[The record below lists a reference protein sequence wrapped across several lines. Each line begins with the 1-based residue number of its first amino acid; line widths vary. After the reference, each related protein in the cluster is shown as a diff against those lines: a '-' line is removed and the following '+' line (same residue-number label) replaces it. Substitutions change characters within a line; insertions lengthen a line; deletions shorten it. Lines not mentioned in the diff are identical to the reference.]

1 MAHPVSWS
9 TSGAD
14 TRPGYRLTAVD
25 DRPRTSADRAPG
37 CALIRQRTIPA
48 VIDPAIPQH
57 LGKYL
62 IRGQIGRGGM
72 GVVYRAF
79 DPTLEREVAIKIIRT
94 AKLDFADQI
103 TRFAAEAK
111 ALAQLCSP
119 NVVQVYDYHPDPI
132 EPYLVMEY
140 VRGRSL
146 SAVLREEGSLPLRRL
161 VDCAWQVLSGL
172 TVAHG
177 AGILHRDLKPG
188 NLLLAVDGV
197 YKLADF
203 GLATGTG
210 PAQLDQEDLTGTG
223 EIVGTVR
230 YLAPERAA
238 GGDATVATDLYALGV
253 TLYELATGKHPVPKE
268 DNPLRI
274 AQRITKEPLPPLST
288 MLPDLPPL
296 FAAWFDRLI
305 AHDPLQ
311 RFPTAAAAL
320 QALEPIEVPAGPDQ
334 RRATTRR
341 TQKHEDS
348 GQTVPMT
355 LSPSVAT
362 YQVSGTGS
370 TGRAKIAGTNRPPST
385 AIAMPVSG
393 LRPVPAALMRK
404 PRIRFVIKLILAIW
418 VFSSA
423 ATVIAGL
430 AISHRA
436 ISDQEVHLRANLASA
451 AAGAAL
457 MVDGDVHRRL
467 ATAGATAN
475 RDAAF
480 PDVVA
485 ALRRFKQTH
494 PEVTYI
500 YTMAKLPDS
509 DRTKVV
515 AFVVDA
521 SEATDRNHNG
531 VIDPDEV
538 IAEPGKTY
546 SAADVPRLLDGFE
559 RPSADDRIVRDQW
572 GSWLSGYA
580 PIRDAQGRST
590 GLVGVDLA
598 AGHVARLKYDFMAH
612 SGVLLVST
620 LIAFLAGGVLVALRM
635 RRPIVD
641 LQKGLLKV
649 AQGDL
654 DTKVDVRS
662 ADEFRIL
669 ADTFNF
675 MIGELRD
682 AAAIRR
688 AFEGFVAH
696 SLATQLNRPG
706 AVPSLRGGLAAR
718 LYCDLDQ
725 GDGPLV
731 DRAALGRVL
740 SQVLPML
747 FDAARA
753 HGGVPERVQGTG
765 VLIVFPTVSAEDRPQ
780 AQAVRAALAFLAAVE
795 NSGTLA
801 RVAIGIDLGEDP
813 SGVERRAVALGH
825 LNRQLGTDLLV
836 SSDAF
841 LPIRSSFYADR
852 LHIEPLGQDLPAE
865 GYAVKGAVSV

>member
-1 MAHPVSWS
+1 M
-9 TSGAD
+9 
-14 TRPGYRLTAVD
+14 
-25 DRPRTSADRAPG
+25 
-37 CALIRQRTIPA
+37 
-48 VIDPAIPQH
+48 IDPAIPQRI
-57 LGKYL
+57 GKYVV
-62 IRGQIGRGGM
+62 REQIGRGGM
-72 GVVYRAF
+72 GLVYRAF
-79 DPTLEREVAIKIIRT
+79 DPALEREVAIKIIHT
-94 AKLDFADQI
+94 AKLNFADQI

-119 NVVQVYDYHPDPI
+119 NVVQVHDYYPDPV

-146 SAVLREEGSLPLRRL
+146 SQVVREDGPLPLRRL

-172 TVAHG
+172 AAAHG
-177 AGILHRDLKPG
+177 AGILHRDIKPG
-188 NLLLAVDGV
+188 NILLAADGV

-210 PAQLDQEDLTGTG
+210 PAPLDQDGDGDLTDTG

-238 GGDATVATDLYALGV
+238 GGDATVLTDLYALGV
-253 TLYELATGKHPVPKE
+253 TLYELAVGKHPVAKE

-274 AQRITKEPLPPLST
+274 AQRITSEPLRPLSEV
-288 MLPDLPPL
+288 LPGLPPA
-296 FAAWFDRLI
+296 FATWFDRLV
-305 AHDPLQ
+305 AHDPFR
-311 RFPTAAAAL
+311 RFPTASAAL
-320 QALEPIEVPAGPDQ
+320 QALEPIEVPAGPD

-341 TQKHEDS
+341 VAVGEDS
-348 GQTVPMT
+348 GRTLPMT
-355 LSPSVAT
+355 HPVMP
-362 YQVSGTGS
+362 VMVEGTVTGI
-370 TGRAKIAGTNRPPST
+370 TGRAKLAGTNRPPST

-393 LRPVPAALMRK
+393 MRPVPAALLRK

-423 ATVIAGL
+423 ATVVGGL

-436 ISDQEVHLRANLASA
+436 ISDQEERLRINLASA

-457 MVDGDVHRRL
+457 MLNGDIHRRL
-467 ATAGATAN
+467 VTAGAAAN
-475 RDAAF
+475 RDPAF
-480 PDVVA
+480 AQVIAD
-485 ALRRFKQTH
+485 LRRFKTTH

-500 YTMAKLPDS
+500 YTMAKMS
-509 DRTKVV
+509 DTDATKVV
-515 AFVVDA
+515 VFVVDA
-521 SEATDRNHNG
+521 SQEVDRNRNG

-538 IAEPGKTY
+538 VAEPGKTY
-546 SAADVPRLLDGFE
+546 SAADAPRLLDGFE
-559 RPSADDRIVRDQW
+559 KAVADDRIVNDQW
-572 GSWLSGYA
+572 GSWISGYA
-580 PIRDAQGRST
+580 PIRDAQGLST

-598 AGHVARLKYDFMAH
+598 ADHVARLKYDFMAH
-612 SGVLLVST
+612 SGVLLAST
-620 LIAFLAGGVLVALRM
+620 LVAFLAGGVLVALRM
-635 RRPIVD
+635 RRPIID
-641 LQKGLLKV
+641 LQRGLLKV

-675 MIGELRD
+675 MIAELRD

-696 SLATQLNRPG
+696 SLSAQLNRPG
-706 AVPSLRGGLAAR
+706 ALLSMHGGLAAR

-725 GDGPLV
+725 GDGPLI

-740 SQVLPML
+740 SQVLPLL

-753 HGGVPERVQGTG
+753 HGGVPERVHGTG
-765 VLIVFPTVSAEDRPQ
+765 VLIVFPAAGADDRPQ

-795 NSGTLA
+795 NSGTFV
-801 RVAIGIDLGEDP
+801 RIAIGIDIGEDP

-825 LNRQLGTDLLV
+825 LNRQVGTDLLV
-836 SSDAF
+836 SSGAF

-852 LHIEPLGQDLPAE
+852 LRIEPLGQDLPAE
-865 GYAVKGAVSV
+865 GYAVKGAVSA

>member
-1 MAHPVSWS
+1 M
-9 TSGAD
+9 
-14 TRPGYRLTAVD
+14 
-25 DRPRTSADRAPG
+25 SAPP
-37 CALIRQRTIPA
+37 T
-48 VIDPAIPQH
+48 PQH
-57 LGKYL
+57 IGKYL
-62 IRGQIGRGGM
+62 IREQIGRGGM
-72 GVVYRAF
+72 GLVYRAF
-79 DPTLEREVAIKIIRT
+79 DPALEREVAIKVIHT
-94 AKLDFADQI
+94 AKLDFGGQI

-119 NVVQVYDYHPDPI
+119 NVVQVHDYHPDPM

-146 SAVLREEGSLPLRRL
+146 ASVLREDGPLPLRRL

-172 TVAHG
+172 AAAHG
-177 AGILHRDLKPG
+177 AGILHRDIKPG
-188 NLLLAVDGV
+188 NILLAAEGV

-203 GLATGTG
+203 GLATGTE
-210 PAQLDQEDLTGTG
+210 PAHIDADDLTDTG

-238 GGDATVATDLYALGV
+238 GGEATVLTDLYALGV
-253 TLYELATGKHPVPKE
+253 TLYELACGKHPVARE

-274 AQRITKEPLPPLST
+274 AQRITNEPLRPLSAVVPG
-288 MLPDLPPL
+288 LSPA

-311 RFPTAAAAL
+311 RFPTASVAL
-320 QALEPIEVPAGPDQ
+320 QALEPIEVPTTPDQ

-341 TQKHEDS
+341 VAKAEDS
-348 GQTVPMT
+348 GQTVPMAIPRT
-355 LSPSVAT
+355 VTPTALPVDIT
-362 YQVSGTGS
+362 GNGNGTGI
-370 TGRAKIAGTNRPPST
+370 TGRAKLAGTNRPPST
-385 AIAMPVSG
+385 AIARPVSG
-393 LRPVPAALMRK
+393 LRPVPAALLRK
-404 PRIRFVIKLILAIW
+404 PRIRFVIKLILVIW
-418 VFSSA
+418 IFSSA

-436 ISDQEVHLRANLASA
+436 ISDQERHLRTNLANA

-457 MVDGDVHRRL
+457 MVDGEVHRRL
-467 ATAGATAN
+467 TAAGPNAH
-475 RDAAF
+475 RDPAF
-480 PDVVA
+480 QDVIA
-485 ALRRFKQTH
+485 ALRRFKLTH

-500 YTMAKLPDS
+500 YTMAKLPDTAQT
-509 DRTKVV
+509 RVV

-521 SEATDRNHNG
+521 SEEVDRNRNG

-538 IAEPGKTY
+538 IADPGDTY
-546 SAADVPRLLDGFE
+546 SAADAPRLLEGFD
-559 RPSADDRIVRDQW
+559 RAIVDDRIVSDQW

-598 AGHVARLKYDFMAH
+598 AGHITRLTYDFMAH

-635 RRPIVD
+635 RRPIVE

-675 MIGELRD
+675 MIAELRD

-696 SLATQLNRPG
+696 SLAAQLNRPG
-706 AVPSLRGGLAAR
+706 VVPSLRGGLAAR

-725 GDGPLV
+725 GDGPLI

-747 FDAARA
+747 FDAART
-753 HGGVPERVQGTG
+753 HGGVPERVQGTS
-765 VLIVFPTVSAEDRPQ
+765 VLIVFPAVSTEDRPQ
-780 AQAVRAALAFLAAVE
+780 AQAVRAALAFLSAVE
-795 NSGTLA
+795 NSGILA

-813 SGVERRAVALGH
+813 SSVERRAVALGH
-825 LNRQLGTDLLV
+825 FNRHVGTDLLV
-836 SSDAF
+836 SSGAF

-852 LHIEPLGQDLPAE
+852 LHIEALGQELPTE
-865 GYAVKGAVSV
+865 GYAVKGAVSA

>member
-1 MAHPVSWS
+1 VVDPV
-9 TSGAD
+9 
-14 TRPGYRLTAVD
+14 
-25 DRPRTSADRAPG
+25 
-37 CALIRQRTIPA
+37 
-48 VIDPAIPQH
+48 IPQRI
-57 LGKYL
+57 GKYVV
-62 IRGQIGRGGM
+62 REQIGRGGM

-79 DPTLEREVAIKIIRT
+79 DPALEREVAIKIIHT
-94 AKLDFADQI
+94 AKLNVADQI

-119 NVVQVYDYHPDPI
+119 NVVQVHDYHPDPL

-146 SAVLREEGSLPLRRL
+146 AMVMREDGPLPLRRL

-172 TVAHG
+172 SAAHG
-177 AGILHRDLKPG
+177 AGILHRDIKPG
-188 NLLLAVDGV
+188 NILLAAEGV

-210 PAQLDQEDLTGTG
+210 PAPLDEGDLTDTG

-238 GGDATVATDLYALGV
+238 GGDATVLTDLYALGV
-253 TLYELATGKHPVPKE
+253 TLYELATGKHPVAKE

-274 AQRITKEPLPPLST
+274 AQRITNEPLRPLGQA
-288 MLPDLPPL
+288 LPNLPAD

-305 AHDPLQ
+305 AHDPLR
-311 RFPTAAAAL
+311 RFPTAVAAL
-320 QALEPIEVPAGPDQ
+320 AALEPIEVPAGPD

-341 TQKHEDS
+341 VTKDEDS
-348 GQTVPMT
+348 GHTQPMT
-355 LSPSVAT
+355 HQPAAVA
-362 YQVSGTGS
+362 VAVEGTATGI
-370 TGRAKIAGTNRPPST
+370 TGRAKLTGTNRPPST

-393 LRPVPAALMRK
+393 MRPVPSALLRK

-418 VFSSA
+418 LFSSA
-423 ATVIAGL
+423 ATVVAGL
-430 AISHRA
+430 AISQRA
-436 ISDQEVHLRANLASA
+436 ISDQEQHLRSSLASA

-457 MVDGDVHRRL
+457 MIDGDVHRRL
-467 ATAGATAN
+467 ALAGATAD
-475 RDAAF
+475 RDPAF
-480 PDVVA
+480 A
-485 ALRRFKQTH
+485 QIITELRRFQQTH

-500 YTMAKLPDS
+500 YTMAKLADS
-509 DRTKVV
+509 EVTKVV

-521 SEATDRNHNG
+521 SKEVDRNGNG

-538 IAEPGKTY
+538 IAAPGKTY
-546 SAADVPRLLDGFE
+546 SAADAPRLLDGFE
-559 RPSADDRIVRDQW
+559 QAIADDKIVSDQW

-590 GLVGVDLA
+590 GLVGVDLS
-598 AGHVARLKYDFMAH
+598 AGHVTRLKDDFMTH
-612 SGVLLVST
+612 SAVLLVST
-620 LIAFLAGGVLVALRM
+620 LLAFLAAGVLVALRM
-635 RRPIVD
+635 RQPIID
-641 LQKGLLKV
+641 LQRGLLKV

-654 DTKVDVRS
+654 DAKVDVRS

-675 MIGELRD
+675 MIAELRD
-682 AAAIRR
+682 AAAVRR

-696 SLATQLNRPG
+696 SLSAQLNRPG
-706 AVPSLRGGLAAR
+706 VLLPSSGGLAAR

-725 GDGPLV
+725 GDGPLI

-753 HGGVPERVQGTG
+753 HGGVPERVLGTG
-765 VLIVFPTVSAEDRPQ
+765 VLIVFPATGADDRPQ

-795 NSGTLA
+795 NSGTFA

-825 LNRQLGTDLLV
+825 LNRQVGTDLLV
-836 SSDAF
+836 SSGAF

-852 LHIEPLGQDLPAE
+852 LRIEPLGQDLPAE

>member
-1 MAHPVSWS
+1 MV
-9 TSGAD
+9 
-14 TRPGYRLTAVD
+14 
-25 DRPRTSADRAPG
+25 
-37 CALIRQRTIPA
+37 
-48 VIDPAIPQH
+48 DPAIPQH
-57 LGKYL
+57 IGKYL
-62 IRGQIGRGGM
+62 IREQIGRGGM
-72 GVVYRAF
+72 GLVYRAF
-79 DPTLEREVAIKIIRT
+79 DPALEREVAIKIIHT
-94 AKLDFADQI
+94 AKLNYADQI

-119 NVVQVYDYHPDPI
+119 NVVQVHDYHPDPI
-132 EPYLVMEY
+132 EPYLVMEF

-146 SAVLREEGSLPLRRL
+146 TQVMREDGPLPLRRL

-172 TVAHG
+172 AAAHG
-177 AGILHRDLKPG
+177 AGILHRDIKPG
-188 NLLLAVDGV
+188 NILLAADGV

-210 PAQLDQEDLTGTG
+210 PAQLDDSDLTDTG

-238 GGDATVATDLYALGV
+238 GGDATVLTDLYALGV
-253 TLYELATGKHPVPKE
+253 TLYELATGRHPVAKE
-268 DNPLRI
+268 GNPLRI
-274 AQRITKEPLPPLST
+274 AQRITNEPLRPLSEV
-288 MLPDLPPL
+288 LPGLPPA
-296 FAAWFDRLI
+296 FAGWFDRLI
-305 AHDPLQ
+305 AHDPLR
-311 RFPTAAAAL
+311 RFPTAIAAL
-320 QALEPIEVPAGPDQ
+320 LALEPLEVPSGPD

-341 TQKHEDS
+341 VVVGEDS
-348 GQTVPMT
+348 SKTLPMT
-355 LSPSVAT
+355 QPVLPGVAE
-362 YQVSGTGS
+362 GTATGI
-370 TGRAKIAGTNRPPST
+370 TGRVKLAGTNRPPST

-393 LRPVPAALMRK
+393 MRPVPSALLRK

-423 ATVIAGL
+423 ATVVGGL

-436 ISDQEVHLRANLASA
+436 ISDQEERLRTNLASA

-467 ATAGATAN
+467 VTAGATAD
-475 RDAAF
+475 RDPAF
-480 PDVVA
+480 AQVISD
-485 ALRRFKQTH
+485 LRRFKATH
-494 PEVTYI
+494 PEVTFI
-500 YTMAKLPDS
+500 YTMAKMPDTAV
-509 DRTKVV
+509 TKVV

-521 SEATDRNHNG
+521 SDEVDRNRNG

-546 SAADVPRLLDGFE
+546 SAVGAPRLLDGFE
-559 RPSADDRIVRDQW
+559 RAVADDRIVSDQW

-598 AGHVARLKYDFMAH
+598 ADHVARLKYDFMAH
-612 SGVLLVST
+612 SGVLLAST
-620 LIAFLAGGVLVALRM
+620 LVAFLAGGVLVALRM

-641 LQKGLLKV
+641 LQRGLLKV

-675 MIGELRD
+675 MIAELRD
-682 AAAIRR
+682 AAQIRR

-696 SLATQLNRPG
+696 SLSAQLNRPG
-706 AVPSLRGGLAAR
+706 TLLSTHGGLAAR

-725 GDGPLV
+725 GDGPLI

-753 HGGVPERVQGTG
+753 HGGVPERVHGTG
-765 VLIVFPTVSAEDRPQ
+765 VLIVFPAAGVDDRPQ
-780 AQAVRAALAFLAAVE
+780 AQAVRAALAFLASVE
-795 NSGTLA
+795 NSGTFA
-801 RVAIGIDLGEDP
+801 RIAIGIDLGEDP
-813 SGVERRAVALGH
+813 STVERRAVALGH
-825 LNRQLGTDLLV
+825 LNRQVGTDLLV
-836 SSDAF
+836 SSGAF

-852 LHIEPLGQDLPAE
+852 LHIDPLGQDLPAE